1 MRSRDGNSSITRAV
15 WLLIFFSSFALLDA
29 KEFIISYRYVVKDA
43 TLYNETLYISKA
55 MQKCSGTPQEH
66 LLLTTDKKNDLKD
79 IIKNSEEEFID
90 FIHKLGLSVEHKEKT
105 TNLINTS
112 TTILTLK
119 STCFKVDFN
128 DNFATIAPLK

>member
-1 MRSRDGNSSITRAV
+1 MRSRDGNSSITRAI
-15 WLLIFFSSFALLDA
+15 WPLIFFSSFALLDA

-43 TLYNETLYISKA
+43 TLYNETLYISEA

-66 LLLTTDKKNDLKD
+66 LLLTTDKKNSLKD
-79 IIKNSEEEFID
+79 IIKNNEEEFID

>member
-119 STCFKVDFN
+119 TTCFKVDFN

>member
-1 MRSRDGNSSITRAV
+1 
-15 WLLIFFSSFALLDA
+15 
-29 KEFIISYRYVVKDA
+29 
-43 TLYNETLYISKA
+43 